1 MYENIVDKYI
11 SKKGASITYS
21 LALPAIL
28 LEIVNIKIKLSNKI
42 LSLPIPTELFL
53 ENRDFN
59 EKINSALQIFIIRGI
74 Q

>member
-42 LSLPIPTELFL
+42 MSLPIHAELFL
-53 ENRDFN
+53 EKVILTRNKLCFTN
-59 EKINSALQIFIIRGI
+59 LYH
-74 Q
+74 